1 MKKKRYEEIN
11 KDNNNKDSL
20 AQSKKN
26 VERPRESNKM
36 KEGKNSGRNSNREEE
51 QKKLLDYDKNNRQE
65 GLDKSSNNA

>member
-20 AQSKKN
+20 AYNKKN

>member
-20 AQSKKN
+20 AYNKKN

-36 KEGKNSGRNSNREEE
+36 KEGKNSDRNSNREEE
-51 QKKLLDYDKNNRQE
+51 
-65 GLDKSSNNA
+65 